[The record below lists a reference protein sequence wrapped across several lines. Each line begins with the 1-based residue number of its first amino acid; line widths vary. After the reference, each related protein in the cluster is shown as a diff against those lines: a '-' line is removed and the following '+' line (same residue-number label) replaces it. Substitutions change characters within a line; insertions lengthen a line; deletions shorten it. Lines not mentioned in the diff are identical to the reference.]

1 MDPVTGSVS
10 IDAQNIMPIIKKWL
24 YSDKDI
30 FIREVV
36 SNACDAIT
44 KLRLVDY
51 KLAENCSVHV
61 EVDKAAKTLRFID
74 DGVGMTQEEVEKNI
88 NQVAFS
94 GAKSFLEEYAK
105 DEDKENSGIIG
116 HFGLGFYSVFM
127 VADKVTIDTLSFREG
142 ATPVRWESADG
153 MSFTMTDS
161 DRTTRGTTITLYIN
175 DAEEEFLNYWR
186 VHEVLER
193 YCSFMAYPI
202 YLEEIKPE
210 EEKKQ
215 DEAEAT
221 VTDEN
226 GEVVKPEGEAEAKEE
241 AAKPEPK
248 PINDTTPLY
257 VKAPQ
262 DCTDEDYK
270 AFYRKVFHEYEDPL
284 FWIHLNVD
292 YPFKLKGILYFPK
305 LKEQF
310 GGIEGQIKLY
320 SGQVFVA
327 DNIKEVI
334 PEWLMLLKGVID
346 CADFP
351 LNVSRSFLQNDGYV
365 RRISTHITK
374 KVADKL
380 TGMFKTEREA
390 FEGFWPDI
398 HPFIKYGMMRDE
410 KFAER
415 MKDCVLFKTTEGKFL
430 TLAEYKERNG
440 EKLSNKMVYTSDA
453 ARQDA
458 AIRLFTER
466 GIDVAVLDHAIDVNF
481 VSYMEYS
488 GDPESKFKFCRVDAE
503 LESLT
508 SSEEAPALDADKLT
522 ALMRE
527 AVGKDDLAVE
537 VKPLTNDKVPVM
549 LIEDEQVRR
558 FNDMGRIYGRSEYTM
573 PAKYN
578 VVLNSRSAT
587 VQKLAGREKDER
599 SVLLARQLYDLA
611 ELSRQPLEA
620 EQMTEF
626 IRRSMEI
633 VDLAA
638 GME

>member
-226 GEVVKPEGEAEAKEE
+226 GDAVKTGDEAETKEE

-305 LKEQF
+305 LKEQI

-440 EKLSNKMVYTSDA
+440 EKLENKMVYTSDA

-466 GIDVAVLDHAIDVNF
+466 GIDVAVLDQAIDVNF

-488 GDPESKFKFCRVDAE
+488 ATAGENFKFCRVDAE

-508 SSEEAPALDADKLT
+508 AEGEAEALDQDKLT
-522 ALMRE
+522 GLIRE
-527 AVGKDDLAVE
+527 AAGKDDLTVE
-537 VKPLTNDKVPVM
+537 VKPLANESIPLM
-549 LIEDEQVRR
+549 LIEDEQTRR

-573 PAKYN
+573 PAKYS
-578 VVLNSRSAT
+578 VVLNSRNKT
-587 VQKLAGREKDER
+587 VKKLASREKDER
-599 SVLLARQLYDLA
+599 SLLLTRQLYDLA

-633 VDLAA
+633 VDIASEL
-638 GME
+638 